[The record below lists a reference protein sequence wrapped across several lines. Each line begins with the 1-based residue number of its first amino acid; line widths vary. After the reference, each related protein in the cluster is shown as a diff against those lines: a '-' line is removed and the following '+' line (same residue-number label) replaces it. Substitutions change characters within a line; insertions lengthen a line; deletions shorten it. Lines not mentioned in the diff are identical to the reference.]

1 MAKFQ
6 MAQEAP
12 YREVEPGIFRRVR
25 AHTDRLMMV
34 ELTFSKGAAG
44 SEHAHPHDQ
53 QTYIL
58 EGRFRFVNGTETRE
72 VGPGDVICFQGDVRH
87 SALCLEAG
95 RIIDVFSP
103 ARGDFL

>member
-6 MAQEAP
+6 MADEKAFVP
-12 YREVEPGIFRRVR
+12 ADPGITRRIR

-34 ELTFSKGAAG
+34 ELMFEEGAVG
-44 SEHAHPHDQ
+44 SEHTHDHDQ

-58 EGRFRFVNGTETRE
+58 SGRFRFVNDGEARE
-72 VGPGDVICFQGDVRH
+72 VGPGDVICFASGVKH
-87 SALCLEAG
+87 GTKCLEAG

-103 ARGDFL
+103 ARKDFL